1 MIPVN
6 RPLAPSALNR
16 NADSWLTKLQQT
28 LSNPPST
35 EAEETEI
42 RKWKAQI
49 KKCQNKYQHKEIK
62 TALET
67 MFCGKCCY
75 CESKVT
81 DVAYGDI
88 EHFYPKSRYPDK
100 TFMWENLLFS
110 CQICNEGYK
119 GDKFPLDADGNPLLI
134 DPSDGVTN
142 PNQHLDFV
150 WDNVADQSFI
160 YGLDEKG
167 KTVEEMFDFNGNKG
181 RIDLVKNRN
190 SYLKKLMTL
199 FSFAQEGNQTA
210 IALLK
215 EACQQEGE
223 YSAFAR
229 IYIQPYLPS

>member
-6 RPLAPSALNR
+6 RPPAPPVLTR
-16 NADSWLTKLQQT
+16 NADRWLTELQHI
-28 LSNPPST
+28 LSNPPSQ
-35 EAEETEI
+35 EAEFK
-42 RKWKAQI
+42 KWKAQI

-62 TALET
+62 IALEK
-67 MFCGKCCY
+67 MFCGKCAY
-75 CESKVT
+75 CESKVKVVT
-81 DVAYGDI
+81 YGDI
-88 EHFYPKSRYPDK
+88 EHFYPKSHYPDK
-100 TFMWENLLFS
+100 TFTWENLLFS
-110 CQICNEGYK
+110 CPVCNEGHK
-119 GDKFPLDADGNPLLI
+119 GDKFPLDANGNPLLI
-134 DPSDGVTN
+134 DPSDSVTN

-150 WDNVADQSFI
+150 WDSVAEQSFV

-167 KTVEEMFDFNGNKG
+167 KTVEEMFDLNGDKG

-190 SYLKKLMTL
+190 SYLKTLMFL
-199 FSFAQEGNQTA
+199 LSCAKKGNKKA